1 MRTLLD
7 DFNTAKKW
15 YHNYQQ
21 WDEES
26 WIEDKS
32 VSEVIEEGIKKLQKE
47 SALLK
52 EAVEVIEYYSN
63 GDAYNHDYDSIREES
78 DSSFDEEKQLS
89 FKGKKARD
97 FLAKLSKEGS

>member
-1 MRTLLD
+1 M
-7 DFNTAKKW
+7 AKKW

-47 SALLK
+47 SAFLE
-52 EAVEVIEYYSN
+52 EAVRLLSRFVPHKDTIQWELREIE
-63 GDAYNHDYDSIREES
+63 
-78 DSSFDEEKQLS
+78 
-89 FKGKKARD
+89 ARD
-97 FLAKLSKEGS
+97 FLIKLSKEGS